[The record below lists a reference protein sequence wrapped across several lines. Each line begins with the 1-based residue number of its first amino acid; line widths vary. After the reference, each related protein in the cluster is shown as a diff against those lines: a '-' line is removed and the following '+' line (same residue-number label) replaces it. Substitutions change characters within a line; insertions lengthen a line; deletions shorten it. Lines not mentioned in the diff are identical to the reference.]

1 MRSFVFGLRAEV
13 SRVLAVVARRWAAR
27 GIGGYLLTAAIAATI
42 VLLWWANR
50 STGRSIVAMC
60 CGERVDQP
68 LGPSLLRLPGSM
80 FAPAALLPV
89 WGSVLQVILAF
100 GIGEAA
106 VGARRM
112 LTVAALAHTF
122 GTLAG
127 RYFVWYAPAALGGL
141 PTSWRYA
148 LDTGPSAATCGLA
161 VYLAIVLGC
170 PRLGG
175 ILVLAVAGALALHPD
190 LAGRE
195 HLVALLVGAAC
206 AGVHLLIL
214 QRAAHRIVPVAAAT
228 TAAAAPSR

>member
-1 MRSFVFGLRAEV
+1 VRSFVFGLRAEV
-13 SRVLAVVARRWAAR
+13 RRVLAVLTRRWADR
-27 GIGGYLLTAAIAATI
+27 GPRGYLLTAVIAATI
-42 VLLWWANR
+42 VLLWWADR
-50 STGRSIVAMC
+50 STSKSLVAMC

-68 LGPSLLRLPGSM
+68 LGISLLRLPGSM

-106 VGARRM
+106 VGARRT
-112 LTVAALAHTF
+112 LTVAALAHAL

-161 VYLAIVLGC
+161 AYLAIILGC

-195 HLVALLVGAAC
+195 HLVALAVGAAFAGIQLLRLRRAARRL
-206 AGVHLLIL
+206 AGV
-214 QRAAHRIVPVAAAT
+214 ATVAMASAESC
-228 TAAAAPSR
+228 A